1 MEEKV
6 WKLSVFFLAVLAA
19 LAVLALPY
27 LPALHTM
34 DVEFREA
41 RLAQKE
47 YEENLFQMKH
57 MAMQNG
63 GSAGTKNGKIS
74 IRLPEGVDGSSVQ
87 VTNDYV
93 KQMIKIVM
101 PQTDE
106 AYFDSSPVSGSS
118 SYIDRVSCYRRGE
131 EGMIEIVTD
140 RVYELDTTYDEDY
153 YYFNFLTP
161 HEVYDKVVVI
171 DAGHGGRDP
180 GTIRQGLNEKD
191 VNLAIALQ
199 LKSIFEESD
208 EKIGVYYTRMDD
220 SNPSYEQRVQ
230 LANETDADLFISIH
244 NNSLQGRRVSS
255 TKGTQVM
262 YSETSGLSEQ
272 FAQIC
277 LEEMTK
283 MLGSDN
289 RGLVEGNSIY
299 IIRNSEVPAAL
310 IEVGFMT
317 NPEELALLGTET
329 YQRQAAEGIYR
340 SVFRAFE
347 EGY

>member
-6 WKLSVFFLAVLAA
+6 WKLSALFLAVLAV

-27 LPALHTM
+27 LPALHTI

-47 YEENLFQMKH
+47 YEENLLQMKH
-57 MAMQNG
+57 IAMQNG
-63 GSAGTKNGKIS
+63 GSADTKNGKIR
-74 IRLPEGVDGSSVQ
+74 IRLPEGVDGSRVQ

-93 KQMIKIVM
+93 KQTIQIVM

-106 AYFDSSPVSGSS
+106 AYFDSAPISGSS
-118 SYIDRVSCYRRGE
+118 SYIDMVSYRRQG
-131 EGMIEIVTD
+131 GTGLIEIVTD
-140 RVYELDTTYDEDY
+140 RVYELDLTYDEDY